1 MTFPDPQL
9 QSTYAQHV
17 CDFERRIAT
26 ETAYNPD
33 GSLAYALGQGFI
45 EEAGL
50 NDADL
55 LQHYGIAQIWFG
67 RYFQRNVKL
76 PTLTPNEFR
85 DIPQSQVKL
94 AVEMLDGQSWS
105 SDRETALKAHIYKHL
120 NLSSADVDT
129 FSVETDKTCCHSPCF
144 GCTCFDVHTA
154 IANQGRTP
162 WLNILEAKALEQ
174 TATKPEALA

>member
-1 MTFPDPQL
+1 MTLSDPQL
-9 QSTYAQHV
+9 QSAYAQHV

-33 GSLAYALGQGFI
+33 GTLAYTLGQGFV

-50 NDADL
+50 TL
-55 LQHYGIAQIWFG
+55 EQLQHFGIAQIWFG

-85 DIPQSQVKL
+85 EIPQSQVKL
-94 AVEMLDGQSWS
+94 AVEMLVGEHWS
-105 SDRETALKAHIYKHL
+105 SDREKALKAHIYKHL